1 MGNARRAKQAKAPA
15 GLKMPEDLFFEKTY
29 LYGIFRHLQ
38 TCCPVT
44 QRQPAMSDD
53 DAGDGEARKPGRGG
67 VYKMRESYRMLE
79 RVRDGWE
86 ANPSIGV
93 KARTGLAG
101 RR

>member
-1 MGNARRAKQAKAPA
+1 MEGFT
-15 GLKMPEDLFFEKTY
+15 GLKMPEDLFSRFSRKH
-29 LYGIFRHLQ
+29 IFRHLQ

>member
-1 MGNARRAKQAKAPA
+1 
-15 GLKMPEDLFFEKTY
+15 
-29 LYGIFRHLQ
+29 
-38 TCCPVT
+38 
-44 QRQPAMSDD
+44 MSDD

-67 VYKMRESYRMLE
+67 VYKMRKSYRMLE